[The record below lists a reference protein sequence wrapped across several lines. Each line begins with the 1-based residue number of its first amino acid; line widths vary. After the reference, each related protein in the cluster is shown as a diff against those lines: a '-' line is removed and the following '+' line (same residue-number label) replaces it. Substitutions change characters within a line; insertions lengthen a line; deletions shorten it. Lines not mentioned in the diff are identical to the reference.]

1 MNNTVQEYD
10 PLAGWHSFGDTNTDP
25 PKPKR
30 KKSTAAYDRYDGFD
44 QDEIAAI
51 RLEIEANV
59 KTSADEV
66 AESLRQQ
73 IAANG
78 GTWPF
83 IEFADLYTDEQY
95 QCQLKKGTWGDY
107 YSIYNKHGD
116 ILANVGENVRE
127 KTVAAKGLKRITVH
141 APAGVEIRE
150 TAVLGKFE
158 AVVVKVTPYIPHE
171 IAEGIGQRW
180 NSLRSSGDDGL
191 L

>member
-1 MNNTVQEYD
+1 MNNAVQEYD
-10 PLAGWHSFGDTNTDP
+10 PLAGWHSFGDAEP
-25 PKPKR
+25 AKPKR
-30 KKSTAAYDRYDGFD
+30 KRSTAAYDLYNGFD

-51 RLEIEANV
+51 ALATEPILAPSVE
-59 KTSADEV
+59 EV

-95 QCQLKKGTWGDY
+95 QCQLKTGTWGDY

-171 IAEGIGQRW
+171 IAEGVGQRW
-180 NSLRSSGDDGL
+180 NSMRSSGDDGL